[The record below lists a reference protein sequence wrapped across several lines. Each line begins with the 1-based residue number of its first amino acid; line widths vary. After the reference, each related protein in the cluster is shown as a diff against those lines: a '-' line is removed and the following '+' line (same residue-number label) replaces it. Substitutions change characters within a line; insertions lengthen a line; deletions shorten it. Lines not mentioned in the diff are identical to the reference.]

1 MDVHEAGI
9 RLTLAVMHFSHRKYV
24 SDYMR
29 IAVSR
34 VLEHFDGKL
43 DGKRVLDAPAGI
55 GWVGEELARAGAEA
69 VFGDINNEKSY
80 FTHVDLEEPLPF
92 GDCSFDAVVCCEG
105 IEHVYSPWVLL
116 SEFKRVL
123 RPGGVIVITTPNVQ
137 NLLSRLKFLFCG
149 YFYQFEPFSKVPR
162 KFGDKGH
169 ISPVSYWQLDY
180 YSQVLG
186 LEVGCPTGG
195 RLKRMVL
202 LPVFVPILCVGMF
215 WSRFDLGRY
224 GKMNKE
230 AGSRILLNM
239 FRLRVL
245 LSRSLI
251 FVAKLPN

>member
-1 MDVHEAGI
+1 M
-9 RLTLAVMHFSHRKYV
+9 AVMHFSHRKYV

-55 GWVGEELARAGAEA
+55 GWVGDELARAGAEA
-69 VFGDINNEKSY
+69 VYGDINNEKSY

-92 GDCSFDAVVCCEG
+92 DDCSFDAIVCCEG
-105 IEHVYSPWVLL
+105 IEHVYSPWLLL
-116 SEFKRVL
+116 SELKRVL

-149 YFYQFEPFSKVPR
+149 YLYQFEPFSKVPQA
-162 KFGDKGH
+162 FGDKGH
-169 ISPVSYWQLDY
+169 ISPVGYWQLDY
-180 YSQVLG
+180 YCQCLG
-186 LEVGCPTGG
+186 LMVRQPSGG
-195 RLKRMVL
+195 RLKRLIL
-202 LPVFVPILCVGMF
+202 LPFFIPLLGLGWL
-215 WSRFDLGRY
+215 WSYLDHLKF
-224 GKMNKE
+224 GKRNRT
-230 AGSRILLNM
+230 AGSRILGNM

-251 FVAKLPN
+251 FVAERPTT